1 MRVDHVCDPAKV
13 WTVLM
18 DCWQLPVPRL
28 LISVTGGAKRFY
40 LRPRLK
46 NILKQG
52 LVSAAVSTGKDAACY
67 FVSWCFKPSQPQG
80 ITSGLRGCGSH
91 NSEPGAAKHTG
102 KKPFIQPSSKRA
114 HLWLYETTAHASS
127 WWNVQASKLPT
138 SLLASWPCNQLGN
151 QQISLL
157 TNWET

>member
-52 LVSAAVSTGKDAACY
+52 LVSAAVSTGNDTVVTVHGC
-67 FVSWCFKPSQPQG
+67 
-80 ITSGLRGCGSH
+80 IT
-91 NSEPGAAKHTG
+91 
-102 KKPFIQPSSKRA
+102 
-114 HLWLYETTAHASS
+114 
-127 WWNVQASKLPT
+127 
-138 SLLASWPCNQLGN
+138 GN
-151 QQISLL
+151 QSQVYDCNVAVVTVHGCIRQACRQRI
-157 TNWET
+157 TGNNDAVVMVHGCIRQACR

>member
-52 LVSAAVSTGKDAACY
+52 LVSAAVSTGNDA
-67 FVSWCFKPSQPQG
+67 VV
-80 ITSGLRGCGSH
+80 TVHGCI
-91 NSEPGAAKHTG
+91 A
-102 KKPFIQPSSKRA
+102 
-114 HLWLYETTAHASS
+114 
-127 WWNVQASKLPT
+127 
-138 SLLASWPCNQLGN
+138 GN
-151 QQISLL
+151 QSQVYTVMLLWSQFMAASDKHAGNQSQIMMLWSQFIAASGRHAGNQSQVMMLL
-157 TNWET
+157 SWLKRKCIDDCSF